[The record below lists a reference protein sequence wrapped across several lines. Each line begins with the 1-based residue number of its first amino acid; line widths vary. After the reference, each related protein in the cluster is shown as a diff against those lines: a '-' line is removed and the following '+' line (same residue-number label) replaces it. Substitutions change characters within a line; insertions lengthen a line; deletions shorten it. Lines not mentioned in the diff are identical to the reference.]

1 MKGTF
6 YITGTITLPTAV
18 AGGVQLNIVADG
30 LNGNYVG
37 PAGSTG
43 ASTTATYA
51 ITGLP
56 AGNYKVQA
64 RVDTNGNQSLGD
76 PGDFDG
82 WARGTVDA
90 PTTDQADA
98 DLVPVNASV
107 SGVDFGL
114 ATVP

>member
-1 MKGTF
+1 MKGTY
-6 YITGTITLPTAV
+6 YITGTITLPTPVSGA
-18 AGGVQLNIVADG
+18 VQLNVVGEG
-30 LNGNYVG
+30 LQGNYVG
-37 PAGSTG
+37 GAGMTG
-43 ASTTATYA
+43 ASATASYA

-64 RVDTNGNQSLGD
+64 RVDTTGNQAVGD

-90 PTTDQADA
+90 PTTAQADA
-98 DLVPVNASV
+98 DLVTVSASV

-114 ATVP
+114 AVVP